1 MPGGTGSC
9 PLAAARGRG
18 RREPLAAARP
28 RGWPGPGS
36 RQRRAPLRC
45 PVLRAP
51 GCPRCPVLCPPV
63 SSRSPVLR
71 PPGSPARS
79 RRRRSGSRGGTA
91 GEERAR
97 GGWKVPVARRGRS
110 YPGLGGVSRFPDSPG
125 GVIPVWMEYPGFPD
139 SPGGVIPVWLEYP
152 GFHEHREELS
162 RFGWIIPVSIGTGR
176 SYPGLLEL
184 PDDFRVYGWELSRNF
199 PGSPGGVIP
208 VWVEYPGFHGH
219 REELSRFGWNIPVS
233 MGTGRS
239 YPGLGGISRFPWT
252 PGGVIPLWLEHPGF
266 QTHREELSRFGWS
279 IPVSM
284 GTGRSYPGLGG
295 VSRFSRLTGRSFPGL
310 AGASRTFPRSRSGW
324 SIPVSRLTR
333 RNYPGLTGA
342 SQSFPRS
349 RFIPDVPRSNL
360 WILRER
366 PPPHHP
372 RSWNPWNPA
381 IPGPSPIQPCLS
393 PPSPAPSARL
403 DDPGWQIPNPGSQI
417 PNPADPCQLPRPFS
431 RREGKRIPR
440 ECRAWMDG
448 AAFLA
453 LNPDPAPPPVPLLP
467 HPKFPAGNS
476 RLQLRIPWNSVAIR
490 GGGIRR
496 GHGGGGWGWEPLR
509 CCRGKDS
516 LDSLF
521 QRDPCWECAA
531 GNREFAAGNSLPPF
545 PASLRGVVALGDI
558 PKGKNLGK
566 EGRAGKKKKKREVGG
581 SFPLPKSQVGIFLGF
596 FFPPLLPPLW
606 KNPWNFLGVGVI
618 FWEGGDPK
626 WSHFPQQ

>member
-162 RFGWIIPVSIGTGR
+162 RFGWSIPVSMDTGR
-176 SYPGLLEL
+176 SYPGLGG
-184 PDDFRVYGWELSRNF
+184 VSRF
-199 PGSPGGVIP
+199 PWAPGGVIP

-219 REELSRFGWNIPVS
+219 REELSRFGWIIPVS
-233 MGTGRS
+233 IGTGRS

>member
-219 REELSRFGWNIPVS
+219 REELSRFGWNIPVFQTHREELSRSGWSIPVS
-233 MGTGRS
+233 MSTGRS
-239 YPGLGGISRFPWT
+239 YPGLGGLSRFPSA
-252 PGGVIPLWLEHPGF
+252 PGGVIPVCWSFP
-266 QTHREELSRFGWS
+266 TVSRL
-279 IPVSM
+279 
-284 GTGRSYPGLGG
+284 TGRSYPGL
-295 VSRFSRLTGRSFPGL
+295 
-310 AGASRTFPRSRSGW
+310 AGASRFPWAPGGV
-324 SIPVSRLTR
+324 IPVWVE
-333 RNYPGLTGA
+333 YPGFPDSPGEVFPVWPEHPGLFHAPAPAGA
-342 SQSFPRS
+342 SRFP
-349 RFIPDVPRSNL
+349 
-360 WILRER
+360 
-366 PPPHHP
+366 
-372 RSWNPWNPA
+372 
-381 IPGPSPIQPCLS
+381 G
-393 PPSPAPSARL
+393 SPAAI
-403 DDPGWQIPNPGSQI
+403 IP
-417 PNPADPCQLPRPFS
+417 
-431 RREGKRIPR
+431 
-440 ECRAWMDG
+440 
-448 AAFLA
+448 
-453 LNPDPAPPPVPLLP
+453 V
-467 HPKFPAGNS
+467 
-476 RLQLRIPWNSVAIR
+476 
-490 GGGIRR
+490 
-496 GHGGGGWGWEPLR
+496 
-509 CCRGKDS
+509 
-516 LDSLF
+516 
-521 QRDPCWECAA
+521 
-531 GNREFAAGNSLPPF
+531 
-545 PASLRGVVALGDI
+545 
-558 PKGKNLGK
+558 
-566 EGRAGKKKKKREVGG
+566 
-581 SFPLPKSQVGIFLGF
+581 
-596 FFPPLLPPLW
+596 
-606 KNPWNFLGVGVI
+606 
-618 FWEGGDPK
+618 
-626 WSHFPQQ
+626 